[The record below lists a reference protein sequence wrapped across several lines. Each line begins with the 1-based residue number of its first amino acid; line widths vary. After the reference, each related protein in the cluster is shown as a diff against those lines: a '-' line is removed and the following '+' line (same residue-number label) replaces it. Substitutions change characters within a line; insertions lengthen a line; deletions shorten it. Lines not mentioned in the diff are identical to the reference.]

1 MQGLS
6 RSLREILLE
15 RGASE
20 VETSTH
26 VGMSLK
32 SAQETL
38 PNAADGYDVVIVSFG
53 GNNPPSTR
61 ERAVFYMNGLLSR
74 MGGKEVAWMTVLPVA
89 DASLQVGRTKMERW
103 QKEHLPTKGVLVLD
117 GRALA
122 SGIRRPDGL
131 HLSSGG
137 YALLADRLVVA
148 IDRASKKVPWIPIV
162 GGILAGII
170 AALAR
175 A

>member
-1 MQGLS
+1 
-6 RSLREILLE
+6 
-15 RGASE
+15 
-20 VETSTH
+20 
-26 VGMSLK
+26 MSLK

-89 DASLQVGRTKMERW
+89 DASL